1 MSGAPDTS
9 RTTGPVTVRELSPG
23 CSWDHTWSFTATGCP
38 WQVLTRRALPPGAR
52 RRVLELVD
60 AYEGVWSRFRE
71 DSLVS
76 RAARGEIGDQTDVAA
91 RGEAG
96 DQGDVAA
103 RGEAGTRGVP
113 GPVVLDLPR
122 GSGRMLALYDLL
134 HRASVGRIDPL
145 VGADLVELGYDPAY
159 SFTVRDGALHRLG
172 ARRGRL
178 TWGQVRRDG
187 DRLTL
192 PRPALVDVGAVGKG
206 FLADMVADAL
216 GRAGVDEVVVDAS
229 GDLVVR
235 SGTPVRLGLEEPG
248 SPGRVIGVVTLR
260 RGALAASGVSERAWG
275 EGLHHVLDALTGLPV
290 RDVLATWA
298 VAGTCAQADGIATA
312 LFLTPPQQLAAAGLR
327 YDFVLERADATV
339 LTSRTF
345 PRLGELFT
353 SR

>member
-1 MSGAPDTS
+1 MSGVPDTS
-9 RTTGPVTVRELSPG
+9 RTMGPVTVRELSPG
-23 CSWDHTWSFTATGCP
+23 CCWDHTWSFTATGCP
-38 WQVLTRRALPPGAR
+38 WRVLTRRALPPGAR

-76 RAARGEIGDQTDVAA
+76 RAARGEVG
-91 RGEAG
+91 GL
-96 DQGDVAA
+96 
-103 RGEAGTRGVP
+103 GEAGTRGTP

-134 HRASVGRIDPL
+134 HRASAGRIDPL

-206 FLADMVADAL
+206 FLVDMVADAL

>member
-1 MSGAPDTS
+1 MSGVPDTS
-9 RTTGPVTVRELSPG
+9 RTMGPVTVRELSPG
-23 CSWDHTWSFTATGCP
+23 CCWDHTWSFTATGCP
-38 WQVLTRRALPPGAR
+38 WRVLTRRALPPGAR

-96 DQGDVAA
+96 G
-103 RGEAGTRGVP
+103 RGAP

-134 HRASVGRIDPL
+134 HRASAGRIDPL

-206 FLADMVADAL
+206 FLVDMVADAL

-345 PRLGELFT
+345 PRTGELFT

>member
-1 MSGAPDTS
+1 M
-9 RTTGPVTVRELSPG
+9 
-23 CSWDHTWSFTATGCP
+23 
-38 WQVLTRRALPPGAR
+38 
-52 RRVLELVD
+52 
-60 AYEGVWSRFRE
+60 
-71 DSLVS
+71 
-76 RAARGEIGDQTDVAA
+76 
-91 RGEAG
+91 
-96 DQGDVAA
+96 
-103 RGEAGTRGVP
+103 P

-134 HRASVGRIDPL
+134 HRASAGRIDPL

>member
-1 MSGAPDTS
+1 MSGVPDTS
-9 RTTGPVTVRELSPG
+9 RTMGPVTAREPSSG
-23 CSWDHTWSFTATGCP
+23 CCWDHTWSFTATGCP
-38 WQVLTRRALPPGAR
+38 WRVLTRRALPPGAR
-52 RRVLELVD
+52 GQVLELVD

-76 RAARGEIGDQTDVAA
+76 RAARGEVG
-91 RGEAG
+91 GL
-96 DQGDVAA
+96 
-103 RGEAGTRGVP
+103 GEAGTRGTP

-134 HRASVGRIDPL
+134 HRASAGRIDPL

-192 PRPALVDVGAVGKG
+192 P
-206 FLADMVADAL
+206 
-216 GRAGVDEVVVDAS
+216 EVVVDAS

>member
-1 MSGAPDTS
+1 MSGVPDTS
-9 RTTGPVTVRELSPG
+9 RTMGPVTAREPSSG
-23 CSWDHTWSFTATGCP
+23 CCWDHTWSFTATGCP
-38 WQVLTRRALPPGAR
+38 WRVLTRRALPPGAR
-52 RRVLELVD
+52 GQVLELVD

-103 RGEAGTRGVP
+103 RGEAGGRGVP

-345 PRLGELFT
+345 PRTGELFT

>member
-38 WQVLTRRALPPGAR
+38 WQVLTRRALG
-52 RRVLELVD
+52 RVLELVD

-134 HRASVGRIDPL
+134 HRASAGRIDPL

-229 GDLVVR
+229 GDLVVH

-290 RDVLATWA
+290 HDVLATWA

-312 LFLTPPQQLAAAGLR
+312 LFLTPPQQLASAGLR